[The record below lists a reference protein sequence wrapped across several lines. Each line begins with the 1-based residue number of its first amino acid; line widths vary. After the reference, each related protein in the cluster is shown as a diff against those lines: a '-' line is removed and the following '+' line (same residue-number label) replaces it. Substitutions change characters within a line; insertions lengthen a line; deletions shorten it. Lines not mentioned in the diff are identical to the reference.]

1 MVKPSGHD
9 RDDGTERKIFE
20 AADRVFARRGTD
32 GARMQ
37 EIAEEAGVNKA
48 LLHYYYR
55 TKDQLAQAVFQQ
67 TLGKFLPTVVD
78 VMASERSIEEKVR
91 LVVDG
96 YLDQLSRRP
105 YIPGYVI
112 SEITHHPDRLP
123 KLFDAIAGN
132 HIKQR
137 VLVTLRRQ
145 IDEGV
150 REGKLAPIEPEQF
163 LINVV
168 SLCVFPFA
176 ARPMLMV
183 ILGQDGA
190 SFERF
195 IEQRRHELPRF
206 IMKALRP

>member
-1 MVKPSGHD
+1 MVKPSGYD
-9 RDDGTERKIFE
+9 RDDGTERRIFE

-78 VMASERSIEEKVR
+78 VMASERSIEEKVQ
-91 LVVDG
+91 LVVEG

-163 LINVV
+163 LVNVV

-183 ILGQDGA
+183 ILGQDRA

-195 IEQRRHELPRF
+195 IDQRRHDLPLF